1 MKTWKNESS
10 RLSVSSV
17 LSIGREKGDALV
29 VGRKVGQG
37 IGSVGIPLM
46 AVMGKRGAFSDGV
59 PYEADEKVL
68 QEKDLGENDFG
79 EKVLGEDHFGE
90 KDLGEDILGDELGEN
105 DWGEYACCEYGFDML
120 ICSRPACLEKN
131 V

>member
-10 RLSVSSV
+10 KLSVSIM
-17 LSIGREKGDALV
+17 LSIGRKKGDSLG
-29 VGRKVGQG
+29 VGRKEGQG
-37 IGSVGIPLM
+37 MGSVGIPLM

-59 PYEADEKVL
+59 AYEADEKVL
-68 QEKDLGENDFG
+68 QEKDFG

-90 KDLGEDILGDELGEN
+90 KDLGEDILGDGLGEN
-105 DWGEYACCEYGFDML
+105 DWDEYACCEYGFDML
-120 ICSRPACLEKN
+120 IGSRPACFGTN